1 MPVTRSIFSFGRL
14 AILALVAIC
23 ASCSVPEQEPD
34 NRYQRSIEDES
45 SSTEAVAAPVIQLQ
59 NQALAAINEDQ
70 YPLAIDYLQ
79 RAIKIQ
85 PRNAWNWHYLAQAYW
100 HDGNYD
106 RCLAMIDRSSSYG
119 SYDQPLSSANEK
131 LLLKCQ
137 G

>member
-1 MPVTRSIFSFGRL
+1 MSIASSLRLFSRL
-14 AILALVAIC
+14 VIIAMLVLGVA
-23 ASCSVPEQEPD
+23 CSVSQKPA
-34 NRYQRSIEDES
+34 NRYQSDIEIDQPEAS
-45 SSTEAVAAPVIQLQ
+45 PVTELQ
-59 NQALAAINEDQ
+59 SQALAAIKRNEYQ
-70 YPLAIDYLQ
+70 QAINYLQ

-106 RCLAMIDRSSSYG
+106 QCLAMIDRSSSYG

-131 LLLKCQ
+131 LLPKCQ

>member
-1 MPVTRSIFSFGRL
+1 MSITFHARLFSRL
-14 AILALVAIC
+14 LILSLLLLSGA
-23 ASCSVPEQEPD
+23 CSVPQSPA
-34 NRYQRSIEDES
+34 NRYQSDIEIDQPEAS
-45 SSTEAVAAPVIQLQ
+45 PVTELQ
-59 NQALAAINEDQ
+59 SQALAAIKRNEYQ
-70 YPLAIDYLQ
+70 QAIDYLQ

-119 SYDQPLSSANEK
+119 SYDQPLISANDK
-131 LLLKCQ
+131 LQPKCL